1 MPLRDVQV
9 RVLKLLS
16 ENRSP
21 ESYLAGGTI
30 SGRVG
35 SRYSDDLDFFN
46 SGSEQTFLSYKADRA
61 VLEAAGYGVE
71 PLLDPRPGFVRAV
84 LMSPEGEKL
93 RIDWAH
99 ESSFRFF
106 PVIPDDLTG
115 WQLHWA
121 DAATNKV
128 LAAGGREKA
137 RDAFDILHWHHNP
150 LSLGALVWAAVGK
163 DPGFSP
169 DLLLDEIVRNA
180 RLSPTDLAKLRLD
193 GPVNPIEI
201 ATRFRNAC
209 REARQLVGRL
219 PPETVGHLF
228 VDAAGEPIEPDPDQP
243 HTLERLHAGS
253 ERGCWPHFPPPEDE
267 PEPF

>member
-1 MPLRDVQV
+1 MPLRDIQI
-9 RVLKLLS
+9 RILKLLS

-21 ESYLAGGTI
+21 ESYLAGGSL
-30 SGRVG
+30 SGRTG
-35 SRYSDDLDFFN
+35 DRFSDDLDLFHA
-46 SGSEQTFLSYKADRA
+46 GSDKTIQSYRIDKN
-61 VLEAAGYGVE
+61 VLEQAGYKVE
-71 PLLDPRPGFVRAV
+71 PMTDPRPGFVRAV
-84 LMSPEGEKL
+84 IEAPDGEKVK
-93 RIDWAH
+93 IDWAH

-106 PVIPDDLTG
+106 PVIADDLTG

-128 LAAGGREKA
+128 LAAGGREKP
-137 RDAFDILHWHHNP
+137 RDAFDILNWHHNP

-180 RLSPTDLAKLRLD
+180 RLSPTDLAKLRTVR
-193 GPVNPIEI
+193 PVDPIEL

-209 REARQLVGRL
+209 REARTLVRRL

-228 VDAAGEPIEPDPDQP
+228 LNEVGEPIEPDPDRTE
-243 HTLERLHAGS
+243 TLARLHAGS
-253 ERGCWPHFPPPEDE
+253 ERGCWPSFPSPDDDPA
-267 PEPF
+267 P